1 MGLRVF
7 LAVPIFDGAVID
19 RLRAL
24 LDELRSLRGVRP
36 VPPHQLHFTL
46 KFFED
51 LDEGKLPAVR
61 SAAERAAAGT
71 SSFSLN
77 LSGLGT
83 FPPRAPARVLWVGCG
98 EGAGALMSLAR
109 RVEGE
114 FTLEGFPPEG
124 RSFSPHRGAAAFAAA
139 HASFDAGA
147 LDVKELVLYQS
158 VLGPDGAAHIP
169 LGRFRLESGA
179 RS

>member
-1 MGLRVF
+1 
-7 LAVPIFDGAVID
+7 
-19 RLRAL
+19 
-24 LDELRSLRGVRP
+24 
-36 VPPHQLHFTL
+36 
-46 KFFED
+46 
-51 LDEGKLPAVR
+51 
-61 SAAERAAAGT
+61 
-71 SSFSLN
+71 
-77 LSGLGT
+77 
-83 FPPRAPARVLWVGCG
+83 
-98 EGAGALMSLAR
+98 MSLAR

-124 RSFSPHRGAAAFAAA
+124 RSFSPHLTLARVKDPRAAREAAAFAAA